1 MTIISQNSRDA
12 FTVTTEEPHVRDL
25 KVLISPEL
33 QEEVTDLS
41 VGMTILPPGNSSS
54 SHVHEGEAETW
65 IIVSGQGEV
74 VVDEER
80 MPVGPES
87 VVYLPRNSW
96 HQIVNTG
103 SEPLRMF
110 WVYTP
115 PGGERAVLQGKMG

>member
-12 FTVTTEEPHVRDL
+12 FTVTTQEPYVRDL

-87 VVYLPRNSW
+87 VVYLP
-96 HQIVNTG
+96 
-103 SEPLRMF
+103 E
-110 WVYTP
+110 TP
-115 PGGERAVLQGKMG
+115 GTRL